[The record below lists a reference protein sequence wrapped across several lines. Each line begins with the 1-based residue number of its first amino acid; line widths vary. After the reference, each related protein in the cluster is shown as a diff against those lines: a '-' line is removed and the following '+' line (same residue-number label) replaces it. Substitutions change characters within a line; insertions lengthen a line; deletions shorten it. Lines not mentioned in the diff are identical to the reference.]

1 MKANTTMNI
10 ISELC
15 MTCVKGLNSIVSEI
29 FKFLMYIISI
39 IFNILKKVS
48 FDKYQLNDFVR
59 K

>member
-1 MKANTTMNI
+1 MKANTIMNI
-10 ISELC
+10 ILELC
-15 MTCVKGLNSIVSEI
+15 MTFVKGLNFIFSEI

-48 FDKYQLNDFVR
+48 FDKYQLKDFVS